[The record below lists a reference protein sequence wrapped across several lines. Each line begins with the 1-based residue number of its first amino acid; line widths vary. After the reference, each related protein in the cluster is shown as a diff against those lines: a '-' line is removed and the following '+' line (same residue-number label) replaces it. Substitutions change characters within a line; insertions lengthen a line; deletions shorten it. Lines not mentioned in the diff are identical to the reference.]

1 MDLPLHEQL
10 KQRYIEILHKPEHQ
24 ALLQACTEE
33 ESKLSNIHLGFVP
46 EGYTLATPN
55 KILIVGRETRG
66 WFRNEI
72 NTYNPDA
79 VEKLMRNS
87 RNHFTG
93 KLPPSKRK
101 KGFTFFNFVHKVASR
116 SGNGGLLW
124 ANIFAVDYSK
134 GHPARAG
141 NERFKQIKCL
151 SRELLHAQIDILKP
165 DIILFVSGG
174 QGVHAR
180 REYFPDLTPSGMDTD
195 GIEKRFLERFYFPAP
210 LAHIECYRSSHPS
223 ARAKKNQEALKK
235 LVSLLPCKEKKPA

>member
-10 KQRYIEILHKPEHQ
+10 KQRYIEILNKPEHQ

-116 SGNGGLLW
+116 SGNGGLCGPIFLLLITAKGIRLVQEMSASNKSSVYP
-124 ANIFAVDYSK
+124 AN
-134 GHPARAG
+134 
-141 NERFKQIKCL
+141 CCT
-151 SRELLHAQIDILKP
+151 LKST
-165 DIILFVSGG
+165 F
-174 QGVHAR
+174 
-180 REYFPDLTPSGMDTD
+180 
-195 GIEKRFLERFYFPAP
+195 
-210 LAHIECYRSSHPS
+210 
-223 ARAKKNQEALKK
+223 
-235 LVSLLPCKEKKPA
+235 

>member
-1 MDLPLHEQL
+1 MTALNEKETWVSVLGEMEVVLSPANFKTWFKDTFIVSLT
-10 KQRYIEILHKPEHQ
+10 PEE
-24 ALLQACTEE
+24 AV
-33 ESKLSNIHLGFVP
+33 IGVP
-46 EGYTLATPN
+46 
-55 KILIVGRETRG
+55 
-66 WFRNEI
+66 
-72 NTYNPDA
+72 
-79 VEKLMRNS
+79 
-87 RNHFTG
+87 
-93 KLPPSKRK
+93 
-101 KGFTFFNFVHKVASR
+101 
-116 SGNGGLLW
+116 
-124 ANIFAVDYSK
+124 NIFAVDYSK